1 MSIDLSALGID
12 ELEAVIADAQ
22 RLIKAK
28 KKSNLKNARSQLE
41 KVAANYGFTL
51 EELVLG
57 KANEESAAPVK
68 VRKPVEIRYRN
79 PSNEQETWTGR
90 GKQPRWLVAAIASGK
105 SLADFL
111 V

>member
-28 KKSNLKNARSQLE
+28 KKSHLKNARSQLE
-41 KVAANYGFTL
+41 KVAADYGFTL
-51 EELVLG
+51 EELVSG
-57 KANEESAAPVK
+57 KANEESVVSAK
-68 VRKPVEIRYRN
+68 VRKPVEVRYRN
-79 PSNEQETWTGR
+79 PNNAQETWTGR
-90 GKQPRWLVAAIASGK
+90 GKQPRWLVALITAGK

>member
-28 KKSNLKNARSQLE
+28 KKSHLKNARSQLE
-41 KVAANYGFTL
+41 KVAADYGFTL
-51 EELVLG
+51 EELVSG
-57 KANEESAAPVK
+57 KANEDSAAPVK
-68 VRKPVEIRYRN
+68 VRKPVEVRYRN
-79 PSNEQETWTGR
+79 PNNEQETWTGR

>member
-1 MSIDLSALGID
+1 MSIDLSALGIE
-12 ELEAVIADAQ
+12 ELQTVIADAQ

-28 KKSNLKNARSQLE
+28 KKSHLKNARSQLE
-41 KVAANYGFTL
+41 KVAADYGFTL
-51 EELVLG
+51 EELVSG
-57 KANEESAAPVK
+57 KTNEDSAPAK

-79 PSNEQETWTGR
+79 PNDEQETWTGR
-90 GKQPRWLVAAIASGK
+90 GKQPRWLAAALASGK